1 VEAVRVDK
9 WLWAARFFNTRALAT
24 EAVLGGHVHLNGARV
39 KPAKDVR
46 AGDTLQIRIGA
57 TEWTVDVRALADRR
71 GPASVA
77 RELYEERPESVQAR
91 ERAALQR
98 RVAPPPLGADL
109 GARPTKQ
116 DRRRLEALRRAERRR
131 RGV

>member
-1 VEAVRVDK
+1 METVRVDK
-9 WLWAARFFNTRALAT
+9 WLWAARFFKTRALAT

-46 AGDTLQIRIGA
+46 VGDTLQVRIA
-57 TEWTVDVRALADRR
+57 TTEWTVDVRGLADRR

-77 RELYEERPESVQAR
+77 RELYEERPESVAAR

-98 RVAPPPLGADL
+98 RVAPAPLGADL

-116 DRRRLEALRRAERRR
+116 DRRRLDALRRAERRR
-131 RGV
+131 QA